1 MFLLATVLLF
11 GLASAQKVTD
21 MTSCSTDTNQ
31 LRIDCKYEPAE
42 EGTVCKYTQGDRE
55 LGATNVP
62 KDAANKNR
70 DTVSLVDKNNCQLI
84 LNNLPDGKNN
94 FTCSI
99 EQKETASM
107 STMVEKSELAG
118 KRKTEIGGFIALMQ
132 SSVQGCLLSVFS
144 ARLITWLK
152 KTQSA

>member
-107 STMVEKSELAG
+107 STMVEKKSLPPCSAAWSPSLTRWTG
-118 KRKTEIGGFIALMQ
+118 ALLG
-132 SSVQGCLLSVFS
+132 VS
-144 ARLITWLK
+144 ALPLVL
-152 KTQSA
+152 QVSGLM